1 MRLQTSVGLT
11 GAAFGALVLFLLH
24 AGAVIAADAGPAD
37 YPRMAPLAQYLA
49 PTPTDEIA
57 LARSAAPPTISQ
69 DAKILTL
76 GPRGYVTAIP
86 GKSGFVCLVERSWA
100 KNFDSA
106 DFWNPKI
113 RAPHCFNAAAARSVL
128 PAYLKRTEWVLSGV
142 SREDML
148 MRTKAELATHDI
160 PAPEVGAIAF
170 MMSKQGYLGDDAH
183 GPWHPH
189 VMFYL
194 PRTDPAAMG
203 ANVSGSPMLADP
215 SVLEPMTVFFVPVTL
230 WSDGTRSET
239 AAH

>member
-1 MRLQTSVGLT
+1 MNLRTSVRLT
-11 GAAFGALVLFLLH
+11 GAAFGALVLFLH
-24 AGAVIAADAGPAD
+24 SGAAIAAEGTPED
-37 YPRMAPLAQYLA
+37 YPRMAPIEHYLA
-49 PTPTDEIA
+49 ASEADEIA

-76 GPRGYVTAIP
+76 SARGYATALP
-86 GKSGFVCLVERSWA
+86 GKSQFVCLVERSWA
-100 KNFDSA
+100 KNFDSTE
-106 DFWNPKI
+106 FWNPKI

-128 PAYLKRTEWVLSGV
+128 PAYLKRTEWVISGV
-142 SREDML
+142 SRQDML
-148 MRTKAELATHDI
+148 MRTKAELAMHHI

-194 PRTDPAAMG
+194 PRTDLAAMG
-203 ANVSGSPMLADP
+203 ANVSGSPILGD
-215 SVLEPMTVFFVPVTL
+215 SSGLEPVTVFFVPVAH